1 MNNSKKDKNFLLDLM
16 VSGDRELSD
25 FLKTRPND
33 EELGESLDFFKQY
46 LMGKGELT
54 EEKSKDIQSC
64 HIFYLSNL
72 LSSDL
77 PIKTIS
83 NINIREDDK
92 IVSFC
97 EDCDYLYNT
106 DLSEIHIREFA
117 DAYQSV
123 DSLYVNYNMAKILLR
138 YHIVDKARVFYEKAL
153 RTALYSIGDFWNNKE
168 SVYACSELIFEIV
181 SSERFNS
188 SSVDS
193 KLMGKLLEY
202 AYLILSRVILWP
214 EHSDERLEDFDIH
227 ITYRHKISSLNKRA
241 EVLCRYKNYFNSLTP
256 SFSTSETLA
265 VADYSLSHD
274 FAFMGQT
281 IGLKSLFKRDAKV
294 LYKSLSNQNLRPF
307 STAILDGKKDS
318 VELAHRFYLKSVK
331 DCYLLKEDEYSS
343 ISLLLADIVNEKH
356 FPINKVDK
364 EYIRKYLLDNG
375 ITHFYHFTEREN
387 IENIKR
393 NGGIC
398 SLKYCLVNAIEV
410 STKGDM
416 TLLRDTDASFWLE
429 DYARLSFC
437 ERHPLIKKRQEAG
450 ADLVLL
456 KIKLDVAW
464 RYETLF
470 SDRDA
475 ASPNHHHGGTI
486 EDLKMVRMDAIHKS
500 NLEEWD
506 PDYEFNQAEVM
517 VKSIIPIEYIE
528 NIDNPI
534 DILPIQQ
541 SSSERVE
548 ITCKTME
555 RAIQCISILSSLFQ
569 KSSFLLS
576 AQDGRNERKKRTMY
590 SFAGILGYLYEEE
603 YCFGAFSEL
612 VNTEILSHFFA
623 MKITLLDTENR
634 LKAIS
639 DLANNWSDILQTI
652 LEIQTSN
659 TNDSKDFIELQPEI
673 THVTR
678 VIEEISG
685 SKCRK
690 PIIGYVKTSDPR
702 KSQFN
707 QDAFTEMVEEAT
719 YNPFR
724 ITAKPELQRFPPFPD
739 CVERFKIEL
748 LSIYNDSSSNRGREI
763 EIFISYVVNIVESY
777 YENTGFVPKNTVDS
791 IVEQCDQAI
800 KGSSFA
806 WHLPTLDEKKYKVY
820 LCLFSPEGIDDP
832 RLYRRYGFLM

>member
-1 MNNSKKDKNFLLDLM
+1 MNKSKDDKNFLLDLI
-16 VSGDRELSD
+16 VAGDRELSD
-25 FLKTRPND
+25 FLQTRPND
-33 EELGESLDFFKQY
+33 EELGESLDFFKRY
-46 LMGKGELT
+46 LMDKGELT
-54 EEKSKDIQSC
+54 EERSKNIQC
-64 HIFYLSNL
+64 YHIQYLSSL

-97 EDCDYLYNT
+97 EDCDYLYNA
-106 DLSEIHIREFA
+106 DLNETHIRGFA

-138 YHIVDKARVFYEKAL
+138 YHITDKAWEFYEKAL
-153 RTALYSIGDFWNNKE
+153 KTALYSIGDFWNNKE

-181 SSERFNS
+181 SSEQFNS
-188 SSVDS
+188 SAVES
-193 KLMGKLLEY
+193 KLLGKLLEY

-214 EHSDERLEDFDIH
+214 DDSDERLKDLDVP
-227 ITYRHKISSLNKRA
+227 ITYRHKISCLNKRA
-241 EVLCRYKNYFNSLTP
+241 EVLCKHKNYFNSRTP
-256 SFSTSETLA
+256 SFSTPETLA
-265 VADYSLSHD
+265 IADYSLSHD

-281 IGLKSLFKRDAKV
+281 IGLKSLFKRDAKA
-294 LYKSLSNQNLRPF
+294 LYNSLSDQDLRPF
-307 STAILDGKKDS
+307 ATAILDGKKDS
-318 VELAHRFYLKSVK
+318 VELAHRFYLKSEK
-331 DCYLLKEDEYSS
+331 NCYLLNEAECSFVS
-343 ISLLLADIVNEKH
+343 RLLADVVNEKH
-356 FPINKVDK
+356 FPINKIDK
-364 EYIRKYLLDNG
+364 EYIRQYLLDNG

-393 NGGIC
+393 YGGIC

-416 TLLRDTDASFWLE
+416 TSLRDTDASFWLE

-437 ERHPLIKKRQEAG
+437 DRHPLIRKRQEAG

-475 ASPNHHHGGTI
+475 ASPDHHHGGTI
-486 EDLKMVRMDAIHKS
+486 RDLKMVRMEAIRKS

-506 PDYEFNQAEVM
+506 PHYEFNQAEVM

-534 DILPIQQ
+534 EISPVQP
-541 SSSERVE
+541 SSSERIE
-548 ITCKTME
+548 ITRETMV
-555 RAIQCISILSSLFQ
+555 RAIQCITILSGLFQ
-569 KSSFLLS
+569 NSSFLLS
-576 AQDGRNERKKRTMY
+576 AKDGRNEKKKRTMY

-603 YCFGAFSEL
+603 YCFGDFSDL
-612 VNTEILSHFFA
+612 VDTEMQLHYFTT
-623 MKITLLDTENR
+623 KITLSDTENR

-639 DLANNWSDILQTI
+639 DLAKNWSDVLQTI

-659 TNDSKDFIELQPEI
+659 TNDSKDFMELQPEI

-678 VIEEISG
+678 IIEEISG
-685 SKCRK
+685 EKCRK
-690 PIIGYVKTSDPR
+690 PIIGYAKTPDPR

-707 QDAFTEMVEEAT
+707 QDAFTQMVEEAT
-719 YNPFR
+719 YNPFN
-724 ITAKPELQRFPPFPD
+724 ITAKPELQRFPPLPD
-739 CVERFKIEL
+739 WVDLFRIEL
-748 LSIYNDSSSNRGREI
+748 LSMYNNSGSNRGREI
-763 EIFISYVVNIVESY
+763 QIFISYVVNIVKSY
-777 YENTGFVPKNTVDS
+777 YENIGFVPKNTVDA

-800 KGSSFA
+800 KGTLFA
-806 WHLPTLDEKKYKVY
+806 CHLPSIDEKKYKVY
-820 LCLFSPEGIDDP
+820 LCLFSREGMDDP